1 MSSRGIISQVPQI
14 SSIEDLIQIIR
25 QHPEWREA
33 LLSVLLP
40 QDLLAL
46 PQEFRD
52 FRAEVREMLM
62 AHERRMQAHEERMA
76 AIEEQIARQRADF
89 EREMQAMRKEFQAQM
104 QAMRQEFQEQM
115 QAMRQEFQEQMQA
128 MRQEFQEQMQAM
140 RQEFQEQMQAMRQE
154 FEQRYHDLRAEMKQ
168 MREEFTA
175 RFERIEEDIRQIR
188 EGDIK
193 QLRDDVGQLKGI
205 VLELQWGH
213 RARSYFGRLLRKVR
227 VYAPGEICD
236 EIEEDGEIPEPQR
249 SQLLEL
255 DYIVRGLRRSDG
267 REVYLAVEVSWGVG
281 VTDVIRA
288 RDRAQILREQGLPAY
303 PVAVG
308 NYITPEAQ
316 SLAEAEGV
324 VLMTD
329 SQIQGA
335 ERLERD

>member
-1 MSSRGIISQVPQI
+1 MPQI

-89 EREMQAMRKEFQAQM
+89 EREMQAMR
-104 QAMRQEFQEQM
+104 
-115 QAMRQEFQEQMQA
+115 QEFQEQMQA

-188 EGDIK
+188 EEEIKQLREGDIK

-236 EIEEDGEIPEPQR
+236 EIEEEAEIPEPQR